1 MVTSSQ
7 VDEVHLQLADHFSP
21 SVIRHR
27 SVWTARHRTPS
38 FVATLFNLGVL
49 LGGIDRLNKYKP
61 PGLSS
66 YSFSFGAGPQCSPE
80 DMGNGDAKDACEQL
94 IQQVHFGT
102 HDYDLQI
109 ERAGSFYYY
118 AALTTVAAW
127 LTLDLA
133 RWCGR
138 SSAILDYLLG
148 FHSAARERARY
159 RAFLLLLLPY
169 LHLLLLYCLP
179 LTAGCCRATLNPAA
193 VLERACPSM
202 ARWSALAAPQ
212 LGPCA
217 SSACASSGRAWRL
230 WASLSGSTLPGG
242 RDWPTWRPVPQ
253 PRVLESA
260 ASNASDPHHL

>member
-169 LHLLLLYCLP
+169 LHLLLLYC
-179 LTAGCCRATLNPAA
+179 ASRSRPAA
-193 VLERACPSM
+193 
-202 ARWSALAAPQ
+202 AAP
-212 LGPCA
+212 
-217 SSACASSGRAWRL
+217 R
-230 WASLSGSTLPGG
+230 
-242 RDWPTWRPVPQ
+242 
-253 PRVLESA
+253 
-260 ASNASDPHHL
+260 